1 MADAPAVTIRT
12 RKFIKNSLLQR
23 RQMIVDVIHPG
34 RANVSKAELQENL
47 AKMHS
52 VTDNTLVFL
61 QGMQT
66 QFGGGKTTGF
76 CCIYDNLDAA
86 KKFEM
91 KYKLVR
97 NGLGEKAESSRKQLK
112 EAKNRKK
119 KVRGTG
125 RRMAAHKAKKAAKG

>member
-1 MADAPAVTIRT
+1 MST
-12 RKFIKNSLLQR
+12 RSLT
-23 RQMIVDVIHPG
+23 P
-34 RANVSKAELQENL
+34 
-47 AKMHS
+47 HS
-52 VTDNTLVFL
+52 LPPL
-61 QGMQT
+61 PSPPS
-66 QFGGGKTTGF
+66 
-76 CCIYDNLDAA
+76 DAA